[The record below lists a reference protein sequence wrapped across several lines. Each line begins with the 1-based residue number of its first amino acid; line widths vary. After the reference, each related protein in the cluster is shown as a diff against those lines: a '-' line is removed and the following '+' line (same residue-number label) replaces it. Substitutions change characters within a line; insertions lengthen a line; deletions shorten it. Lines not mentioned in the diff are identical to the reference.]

1 MIKSLLLCF
10 ILLSASLLYSQNSG
24 LKGNIIDSQNK
35 STLVG
40 VNIVINESSG
50 TSTNANGNYEI
61 KLAPGNYNVRF
72 QFIGYVSINKQIVI
86 ASNEFK
92 VLNVELTPEVRMLD
106 AMVISA
112 QRYEQK
118 ISDVTVSM
126 ELIKPHMIENNNIS
140 SLEQALQKVP
150 GVFITDDQASIRGG
164 SGYSYGAGSRVLLM
178 LDDMPLLTGAS
189 GEARWDFA
197 PLENIHQVEILKGA
211 SSAIYGSSAL
221 NGVINIRTK
230 FPGDKPATSILM
242 YNGIYGNPRRSEIKW
257 WNTHS
262 PFYSG
267 LRFNHSQKIGN
278 LDLTFGGNLQS
289 ENSFR
294 ENDNEQIFRFNLNLR
309 YRSSKI
315 EGLSYGLNT
324 NLLDRTG
331 DTFLLWLDGDSG
343 VWRANPSFQQHFHNK
358 AVNINPYVSYVRNSN
373 TVHHLKTRFYSFNS
387 TNNTLQSNFDDLYFL
402 EYQLQKRI
410 KTNTNLI
417 SGSSFSYNESNSEVF
432 GNTKHYGSNFS
443 LYSQLEQKF
452 YSRLNFS
459 LGLRFE
465 GYRLNDEEMKF
476 RPVYRTGLNYKIDER
491 TFLRASYGLGFRYP
505 TIAERYTATST
516 GDIRI
521 FPNPNLKDETGWSAE
536 IGIKRGF
543 KISSW
548 SAYYDV
554 ALFWTQYKDMIE
566 FTYGYYNPDSV
577 QLVAWPQTDPNFFLN
592 WVGFKAQNVENA
604 RINGLDFTV
613 TGEGKLFG
621 LDAALL
627 AGYTFTNP
635 VNLNFVNVDSL
646 KETNQHILKY
656 RFYHNAKIDLDV
668 KYKKLSLGFNAEFCS
683 NIINIDKAFEDSLRA
698 PNGQAIVLNNEA
710 FFLLPG
716 LAEYR
721 AKNNNGFNVVDVRIA
736 WNISDNTKMT
746 AVVKNVF
753 NKEYMIR
760 PADIRP
766 PRTFVIQL
774 NVRI

>member
-1 MIKSLLLCF
+1 MLLFTTFLH
-10 ILLSASLLYSQNSG
+10 SQTSV
-24 LKGNIIDSQNK
+24 LKGNVKDSQNK
-35 STLVG
+35 ITLVG
-40 VNIVINESSG
+40 VNIIINDSTG
-50 TSTNANGNYEI
+50 TSTNANGNYEL
-61 KLAPGNYNVRF
+61 KLKPGNYNLVF
-72 QFIGYVSINKQIVI
+72 KSIGYVAINKQITI
-86 ASNEFK
+86 LADETK
-92 VLNVELTPEVRMLD
+92 ILNVEMLAEVRMLD
-106 AMVISA
+106 ALVISA

-230 FPGDKPATSILM
+230 FPSDKPTTSILM
-242 YNGIYGNPRRSEIKW
+242 YNGIYGNPKRNEIKW

-267 LRFNHSQKIGN
+267 IRFNHSQKIGN
-278 LDLTFGGNLQS
+278 LDLVFGGNLQS

-294 ENDNEQIFRFNLNLR
+294 ENDNEQILRFNFNLR
-309 YRSSKI
+309 YRHKKI
-315 EGLSYGLNT
+315 EGLSYGVNT
-324 NLLDRTG
+324 NVLDRTG
-331 DTFLLWLDGDSG
+331 DTFLLWLNGDSG

-358 AVNINPYVSYVRNSN
+358 AVNLNPYLSFVKNSK
-373 TVHHLKTRFYSFNS
+373 TSHHLKTRLYRFNS
-387 TNNTLQSNFDDLYFL
+387 TNNTNQSNYDDLYFL
-402 EYQLQKRI
+402 EYQLQKRLKI
-410 KTNTNLI
+410 NTNLI
-417 SGSSFSYNESNSEVF
+417 SGSSFSYNESNSEIF
-432 GNTKHYGSNFS
+432 GNTKHFGSNLS
-443 LYSQLEQKF
+443 IYSQLEQKF
-452 YSRLNFS
+452 YNRLNFS
-459 LGLRFE
+459 LGFRFE
-465 GYRLNDEEMKF
+465 GYRLNNEEMKF

-491 TFLRASYGLGFRYP
+491 TFIRTSYGLGFRYP

-566 FTYGYYNPDSV
+566 FTFGYHNPDSV

-592 WVGFKAQNVENA
+592 WVGFKAQNIENA
-604 RINGLDFTV
+604 RINGVDFTV

-621 LDAALL
+621 LDAVLL

-635 VNLNFVNVDSL
+635 VNLNYVNVDSL
-646 KETNQHILKY
+646 KNSNQHILKY

-668 KYKKLSLGFNAEFCS
+668 KYKKLTLGVNAEFCS

-698 PNGQAIVLNNEA
+698 PNGQAIIINNEA

-716 LAEYR
+716 LAQYR
-721 AKNNNGFNVVDVRIA
+721 ANNNKGFNVVDVRIA

-746 AVVKNVF
+746 AVIKNVF

-774 NVRI
+774 NVKI